1 MRSRDS
7 RILPATPYRLAIAS
21 GSAGRRGETGPVL
34 AADADRAAAFG
45 GPVAVD
51 LADQQHRGP
60 GAEPEGVPPAGR
72 RAEPQLERA
81 VRADLDG
88 PVVERAQAVRHLDRG
103 VVALQHLEAQV
114 GGAAAAPGDHVLG
127 VVPQVGVEVQGVRVV
142 QAQLGVRPGRHHE
155 VREVPLVGPGQPER
169 RLDAARQVVVAF
181 GQVLLSGDERGP
193 GDDLLGL
200 RDRLTERLG
209 QHGTYFRLGVLPA
222 SR

>member
-1 MRSRDS
+1 MAGRGELGGQAARRRPRRRHRVD
-7 RILPATPYRLAIAS
+7 RLLQVEPLGEGQERAQPGQQDLA
-21 GSAGRRGETGPVL
+21 GHAVALGHRVRAGGRRGETGPVH

-72 RAEPQLERA
+72 RAEPQRERA
-81 VRADLDG
+81 VRVDLDG

-103 VVALQHLEAQV
+103 VVPLQHLEAEV

-127 VVPQVGVEVQGVRVV
+127 VVPQVGVEIEGVRVV

-169 RLDAARQVVVAF
+169 RLDAAR
-181 GQVLLSGDERGP
+181 
-193 GDDLLGL
+193 
-200 RDRLTERLG
+200 
-209 QHGTYFRLGVLPA
+209 
-222 SR
+222 